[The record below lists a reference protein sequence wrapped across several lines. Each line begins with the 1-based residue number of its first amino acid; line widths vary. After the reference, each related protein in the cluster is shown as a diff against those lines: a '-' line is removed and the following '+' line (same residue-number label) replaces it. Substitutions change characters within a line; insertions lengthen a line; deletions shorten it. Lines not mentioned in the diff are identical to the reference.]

1 MSATLTEIA
10 RAMLG
15 LLLGGTIGL
24 GFGLL
29 QDSAYRRLVKRQE
42 GGRLNSGWAVM
53 PGSMR
58 RVAYLLVALL
68 AVQIAS
74 PALFTGGIQWWVSGG
89 VAGGYGTL
97 LFLQLLRERGTRGLW
112 TPPSPAK
119 PHRRP

>member
-29 QDSAYRRLVKRQE
+29 QDAAHRRLTQRQE
-42 GGRLNSGWAVM
+42 SGRLHSGWAVM

-58 RVAYLLVALL
+58 RVAYLLVALV
-68 AVQIAS
+68 AVQIIS
-74 PALFTGGIQWWVSGG
+74 PALFTDGIQWWVSGG
-89 VAGGYGTL
+89 VAGGYGAL
-97 LFLQLLRERGTRGLW
+97 LFVQLLRERAARG
-112 TPPSPAK
+112 P
-119 PHRRP
+119 